1 VTARPPVDDGTR
13 RPEARDDD
21 GRAGLHDRDQQT
33 PTELDQRGAVPS
45 HHDPVAYALLL
56 VMAGCFAGTWVAAHW
71 ATDEVPP
78 LTTAFIRFSIASALL
93 WGWGRLIGA
102 PMRLGRE
109 VLPLVTAMALL
120 GIVAYN
126 LCFLYGVRLAP
137 ASDGAIIVPGLSPVV
152 VALIVAVRYR
162 TVPGRQGII
171 GLVLALAGLVLVI
184 GPALEG
190 GGERLLG
197 DLLYVTGAFC
207 WAAYSVMSRV
217 ATTRLHPVTATL
229 APAAI
234 GALIFL
240 PTTVWAGWAP
250 VADASPRA
258 LASLLYLGALGTMVA
273 FVAFA
278 EGIRRIG
285 APRASAFIVL
295 VPLAGEMLSVWLLGE
310 HVGPFIVVG
319 SAIVLAGLWLVQ
331 TDRPPRTTSDR
342 RVAVAS

>member
-1 VTARPPVDDGTR
+1 VTARPLVGDGAGPAPER
-13 RPEARDDD
+13 RGDEPAEPGDA
-21 GRAGLHDRDQQT
+21 
-33 PTELDQRGAVPS
+33 TEPR

-78 LTTAFIRFSIASALL
+78 LTTAFIRFAVASILL
-93 WGWGRLIGA
+93 WGWARLIGA
-102 PMRLGRE
+102 PTRLGRQD
-109 VLPLVTAMALL
+109 LPLVTAMAMF

-137 ASDGAIIVPGLSPVV
+137 ASDGAIIVPGLAPVV
-152 VALIVAVRYR
+152 VAILVAVRYR
-162 TVPGRQGII
+162 LVPGRQGVL
-171 GLVLALAGLVLVI
+171 GLALAVAGLVLVV
-184 GPALEG
+184 GPALEA
-190 GGERLLG
+190 GGERLAG
-197 DLLYVTGAFC
+197 DLLYVAGAFC
-207 WAAYSVMSRV
+207 WGAYSVMSRV

-234 GALIFL
+234 GALVFL
-240 PTTVWAGWAP
+240 PTTAISGWSS
-250 VADASPRA
+250 VLDASPRT

-295 VPLAGEMLSVWLLGE
+295 VPLAGEVLSVWLLGE

-319 SAIVLAGLWLVQ
+319 SAIVLLGLWLVQ
-331 TDRPPRTTSDR
+331 TDRPGRSRPGPR
-342 RVAVAS
+342 AVAAT

>member
-1 VTARPPVDDGTR
+1 
-13 RPEARDDD
+13 
-21 GRAGLHDRDQQT
+21 
-33 PTELDQRGAVPS
+33 
-45 HHDPVAYALLL
+45 
-56 VMAGCFAGTWVAAHW
+56 MAGCFAGTWVAAHW

-78 LTTAFIRFSIASALL
+78 LTTAFIRFSVASVLL
-93 WGWGRLIGA
+93 WGWGRLIRA
-102 PMRLGRE
+102 PMRLGRAD
-109 VLPLVTAMALL
+109 LPLVGAMALL

-137 ASDGAIIVPGLSPVV
+137 ASDGAIIVPGLAPVV
-152 VALIVAVRYR
+152 VAVLVALRYR
-162 TVPGRQGII
+162 VVPGRQGVL
-171 GLVLALAGLVLVI
+171 GLALALGGLVLVI

-190 GGERLLG
+190 GGQRLVG
-197 DLLYVTGAFC
+197 DLLYVTGALC
-207 WAAYSVMSRV
+207 WGAYSVMSRV

-240 PTTVWAGWAP
+240 PTTALAGWAP
-250 VADASPRA
+250 VFEASPRA

-295 VPLAGEMLSVWLLGE
+295 VPLAGEVLTVWLLGE
-310 HVGPFIVVG
+310 HVGPFIVAG
-319 SAIVLAGLWLVQ
+319 SAIVLGGLWLVQ
-331 TDRPPRTTSDR
+331 TDRPRRATSEQRT
-342 RVAVAS
+342 AVAG

>member
-1 VTARPPVDDGTR
+1 MTARPSAGDDASGVHER
-13 RPEARDDD
+13 LDGEPEQPASVAAEH
-21 GRAGLHDRDQQT
+21 G
-33 PTELDQRGAVPS
+33 

-56 VMAGCFAGTWVAAHW
+56 IMAGCFAGTWVAAHW

-78 LTTAFIRFSIASALL
+78 LTTAFIRFAVASVLL
-93 WGWGRLIGA
+93 WGWARLIGA

-109 VLPLVTAMALL
+109 DLPLVTAMAMF

-137 ASDGAIIVPGLSPVV
+137 ASDGAIIVPGLAPVV
-152 VALIVAVRYR
+152 VAMLVALRYR
-162 TVPGRQGII
+162 VVPGRQGIV
-171 GLVLALAGLVLVI
+171 GLALALAGLVLVV
-184 GPALEG
+184 GPALEA
-190 GGERLLG
+190 GGERLAG

-207 WAAYSVMSRV
+207 WGAYSVMSRA

-234 GALIFL
+234 GALVFL
-240 PTTVWAGWAP
+240 PTTLISGWSP
-250 VADASPRA
+250 VLEASPRA
-258 LASLLYLGALGTMVA
+258 LVSLLYLGALGTMVA

-295 VPLAGEMLSVWLLGE
+295 VPLAGEVLSVWLLGE

-319 SAIVLAGLWLVQ
+319 SAVVLLGLWLVQ
-331 TDRPPRTTSDR
+331 TDRSARPRKNR
-342 RVAVAS
+342 PALAAS

>member
-1 VTARPPVDDGTR
+1 MTSRPSAGDAASPSAERSHSEPTG
-13 RPEARDDD
+13 RDHQPAAPD
-21 GRAGLHDRDQQT
+21 
-33 PTELDQRGAVPS
+33 
-45 HHDPVAYALLL
+45 HHDPAAYALLL
-56 VMAGCFAGTWVAAHW
+56 VMVACFAGTWVAAHW

-78 LTTAFIRFSIASALL
+78 LTTAFIRFAIASILL

-102 PMRLGRE
+102 PMRLGRTE
-109 VLPLVTAMALL
+109 LPLVMAMAMT

-137 ASDGAIIVPGLSPVV
+137 ASDGAIIVPGLAPVV
-152 VALIVAVRYR
+152 VALLVALRYHV
-162 TVPGRQGII
+162 TPGRQGAL
-171 GLVLALAGLVLVI
+171 GLALALVGLVLVI

-190 GGERLLG
+190 GGERLAG

-207 WAAYSVMSRV
+207 WGAYSVMSRV

-240 PTTVWAGWAP
+240 PTTFVAGWAP
-250 VADASPRA
+250 VLAASPRA
-258 LASLLYLGALGTMVA
+258 LASLLYLGSLGTMVA

-295 VPLAGEMLSVWLLGE
+295 VPLAGEVLSVWLLGE

-319 SAIVLAGLWLVQ
+319 SAFVLAGLWLVQ
-331 TDRPPRTTSDR
+331 TDRPRRAASGARTAT
-342 RVAVAS
+342 AG